1 MTNRSSAPNI
11 IIPPT
16 SQVYMMLNRLVDN
29 QRIVFLTGLPG
40 VGKSLLLNQLAH
52 LAHFSGHQ
60 VYLLQ
65 WDILRDAF
73 MTDRIASLFPDTDG
87 ITHSVI
93 RRAAGLWV
101 RQAVAQWHQKHL
113 GEKSILIGEAP
124 LIGNR
129 LLELVL
135 PRNDAAESIL
145 LEKST
150 RFVLPIPSRRI
161 RRLMETARQT
171 SIENPRNSRELN
183 DAAPE
188 VLKALWRELIRAAM
202 ALNIPTPPKGSDED
216 YDPRIYESVYL
227 QVLKHR
233 RYEITRLN
241 ITLSTHSRSVYTFNM
256 PVEELIPNAS
266 EVSHS
271 IEEVEHTY
279 PNLHGLEQEME
290 EWYA

>member
-40 VGKSLLLNQLAH
+40 VGKSLLLNQLTH

-145 LEKST
+145 LDKST

-171 SIENPRNSRELN
+171 SIKNPRNSRELN

-202 ALNIPTPPKGSDED
+202 ALNIPTPPKGSDEG

>member
-73 MTDRIASLFPDTDG
+73 MTNRIASLFPDTDG

-101 RQAVAQWHQKHL
+101 REAVAQWHQKHL

-171 SIENPRNSRELN
+171 SIKNPRNSRELN

>member
-1 MTNRSSAPNI
+1 
-11 IIPPT
+11 
-16 SQVYMMLNRLVDN
+16 MMLYRLVDN

-73 MTDRIASLFPDTDG
+73 MTDRIASLFPDIDG

-101 RQAVAQWHQKHL
+101 RQAVAQWHQEHL
-113 GEKSILIGEAP
+113 GEKSLLIGEAP

-171 SIENPRNSRELN
+171 SIKNPRNSRELN

-202 ALNIPTPPKGSDED
+202 ALNIQTPPKGSDED

-290 EWYA
+290 EWYT

>member
-161 RRLMETARQT
+161 RRLMEAARQT
-171 SIENPRNSRELN
+171 SIKNPRNSRELN

-241 ITLSTHSRSVYTFNM
+241 ITLSTPSRSVYTFNI
-256 PVEELIPNAS
+256 PVKELIPNAS

-290 EWYA
+290 EWYT